1 MQRSTAENRLGGRYL
16 TAVWGMKSEHCEMK
30 SPLVVFLIKSLV
42 KSIFS
47 ALRSRF
53 SLRGM

>member
-30 SPLVVFLIKSLV
+30 SPLIIFLIKSLV

>member
-30 SPLVVFLIKSLV
+30 SPLIIFLIKSLV

-47 ALRSRF
+47 AREHVFQVFRI
-53 SLRGM
+53 